1 MGERIER
8 KEAQS
13 LDEVIG
19 EFLQK
24 NRLAGGVNR
33 QRIFDAWDTVSEAG
47 RYTVNRYVR
56 GGVLYCTISSS
67 VIRSELALRK
77 DEVLKRMNDFLAAD
91 RLFAAGD
98 TPEKHL
104 LKNIVLK

>member
-19 EFLQK
+19 EFLQRT
-24 NRLAGGVNR
+24 RLAGGLNT

-67 VIRSELALRK
+67 VIRSELSFRK
-77 DEVLKRMNDFLAAD
+77 EDILKQMNAFLAAD
-91 RLFAAGD
+91 ALFAAGGGK
-98 TPEKHL
+98 ENFL
-104 LKNIVLK
+104 IKNIILK